1 MGVFDDIRLNWQ
13 GTDYVIPA
21 NKVMGAI
28 ARIEDI
34 ITLTEIYEAS
44 QRRSV
49 KFSRVASAYASVLRY
64 AGAKVTDEEV
74 YLGMFDGQ
82 SAITA
87 VQEALT
93 GLLSMMIPPA
103 AKTDPKAPP
112 SGNVSGAGT
121 RSSSRPSGSRSRAG
135 A

>member
-1 MGVFDDIRLNWQ
+1 MGTFDDIRLTWH
-13 GTDYVIPA
+13 GIDHVIPA

-44 QRRSV
+44 QKRSV
-49 KFSRVASAYASVLRY
+49 KFSRVASAYGAVLRY

-74 YLGMFDGQ
+74 YLGMFEGQ

-93 GLLSMMIPPA
+93 GLMSMMIPPQ
-103 AKTDPKAPP
+103 AKVVQKEAPQ
-112 SGNVSGAGT
+112 GNVSKAGT
-121 RSSSRPSGSRSRAG
+121 RSSNRPSRSRSAAG